1 MKQKGGKNMNSEYI
15 LGLEQLEQLL
25 KSKNLSA
32 NAVNYSYLT
41 WLGLTPNEMA
51 SAFYNHN
58 TRTVEFDDRVI
69 FVKQDRMA
77 ERLADISGRPI
88 EKKNI
93 ASAEK
98 ELKESEIS
106 PAFLYKMSFFNIR
119 LEQAKLGQPEDIVR
133 IKEMSRHIGQS
144 NEELEREYAAFLD
157 ASGHISVKK

>member
-1 MKQKGGKNMNSEYI
+1 MNSEYI
-15 LGLEQLEQLL
+15 VGFEQLEQLL

-32 NAVNYSYLT
+32 NAVEYSYLI
-41 WLGLTPNEMA
+41 WLGLTPNEMSCA
-51 SAFYNHN
+51 YYNPN

-98 ELKESEIS
+98 ELNDAGIS
-106 PAFLYKMSFFNIR
+106 PAFLYKTGFFNIR
-119 LEQAKLGQPEDIVR
+119 LEQAKLGQPEDLVR

-144 NEELEREYAAFLD
+144 NEELEREYAAFLE
-157 ASGHISVKK
+157 ANSSSFVKK